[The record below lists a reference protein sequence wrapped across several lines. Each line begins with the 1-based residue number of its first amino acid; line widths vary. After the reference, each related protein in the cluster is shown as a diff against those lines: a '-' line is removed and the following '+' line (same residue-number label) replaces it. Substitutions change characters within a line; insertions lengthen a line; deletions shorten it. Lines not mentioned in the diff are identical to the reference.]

1 MRKAS
6 RAVVSKAVVRA
17 QNESR
22 RCRALLLPPGQRPAQ
37 LLLQRE
43 RGASKARRS
52 RCGSGPCPALL
63 AAGCPRWLCESWG
76 RGEKFGERPRSWEEV
91 INGGACDCRY
101 LVTPGLVLETP
112 LILQC
117 FSFLNLAFD

>member
-22 RCRALLLPPGQRPAQ
+22 RCRALLPCCSQ

-52 RCGSGPCPALL
+52 RCGSGPCPAVL

-76 RGEKFGERPRSWEEV
+76 RGEKFGERPRSCEEV
-91 INGGACDCRY
+91 IDGGACDCRY

-112 LILQC
+112 PILLC
-117 FSFLNLAFD
+117 FSFFEPGL